1 MKHVKRLAS
10 VLLAMVMVLAM
21 GVTAFATAPEGDG
34 GDSSSDDGK
43 KEVTHTYEIYQIFT
57 GDYSEDKGEGVLSN
71 IKWGT
76 NGTGEEGEKVDQEV
90 LDALEA
96 VKDATSD
103 TEKLEVINKYANLSG
118 TPIDKGSG
126 TKYTGLKPGY
136 YLVKD
141 KDGSLNGTEE
151 AYTLYVVQVVN
162 NTLEFKP
169 KSGVPEVDKKIKEG
183 DESVKANAASI
194 GDEVNYEITGTL
206 PSNYDAYT
214 TYYYKFSDTLSK
226 GLTYMEN
233 SLVITIDGKPRDINA
248 LGGVLKI
255 TKPEQEPGETTIEV
269 TIPNLKT
276 MTGLTKD
283 SKIVVT
289 YTAVLNEYAVSEPDG
304 NTNKVKVEYSN
315 DPNKSSGGSDDPK
328 GVTPEEKVTTLTTE
342 LEITKRAEKIDGE
355 FLPGVEFTLTG
366 EGVKIVLVTTEKF
379 VEDPEGT
386 YYKLKDGTYTE
397 TEPGDNTDQYVDTS
411 KKYKMETELVAKGE
425 GKEDKNIVGTVGQD
439 GKVAFTGLGA
449 GEYTLEET
457 KTPAGYN
464 TIDKIKFTIKFDAA
478 DQSFSVESANTGI
491 DVNGNKITTTI
502 VNTSG
507 SLLPS
512 TGGIGTTI
520 FYIVGG
526 VLVVGAAILLIA
538 KKRAR

>member
-1 MKHVKRLAS
+1 MKHAKRLAS

-21 GVTAFATAPEGDG
+21 GVTAFATEPEGDG
-34 GDSSSDDGK
+34 GDNSSDGGK

-57 GDYSEDKGEGVLSN
+57 GDYSEGVLSN
-71 IKWGT
+71 IKWGK
-76 NGTGEEGEKVDQEV
+76 NGDGTEGEKVDKKV
-90 LDALEA
+90 LEALEA

-103 TEKLEVINKYANLSG
+103 TEKLEVINKYANLSS
-118 TPIDKGSG
+118 TPIETGSG
-126 TKYTGLKPGY
+126 TKYTNLKPGY

-162 NTLEFKP
+162 DTLEFIP
-169 KSGVPEVDKKIKEG
+169 KSDVPEVDKKIVEDGKEV
-183 DESVKANAASI
+183 ENNSASI

-226 GLTYMEN
+226 GLTYKED
-233 SLVITIDGKPRDINA
+233 SLVITIDETETAIAD
-248 LGGVLKI
+248 LGGSLVI
-255 TKPEQEPGETTIEV
+255 TKPEQEPGETKIEV
-269 TIPNLKT
+269 TIPDLKKVS
-276 MTGLTKD
+276 GVTKD
-283 SKIVVT
+283 SKIVIT
-289 YTAVLNEYAVSEPDG
+289 YTAVLNEYAASEPDAA
-304 NTNKVKVEYSN
+304 TNKVKVEYSN
-315 DPNKSSGGSDDPK
+315 DPNKSSGGTDDPK
-328 GVTPEEKVTTLTTE
+328 GVTPEDKVTTLTTE
-342 LEITKRAEKIDGE
+342 LEITKRAEKEDGE

-379 VEDPEGT
+379 VEDPAGT
-386 YYKLKDGTYTE
+386 YYELTDGTYTE

-411 KKYKMETELVAKGE
+411 KKYKRETELVAKGE
-425 GKEDKNIVGTVGQD
+425 GKEDTNIVGIVGQD

-457 KTPAGYN
+457 KTPDGYN
-464 TIDKIKFTIKFDAA
+464 TIDPIKFTIKFDPAT
-478 DQSFSVESANTGI
+478 QEFSVESTETVIN
-491 DVNGNKITTTI
+491 VNGNKLTTTI

-538 KKRAR
+538 KKRAK

>member
-34 GDSSSDDGK
+34 GDNSSDDGK

-57 GDYSEDKGEGVLSN
+57 GDYSEDKGVLSN
-71 IKWGT
+71 IKWGK
-76 NGTGEEGEKVDQEV
+76 NGTGTEGEKVDKDV
-90 LDALEA
+90 LDALEN

-103 TEKLEVINKYANLSG
+103 TEKLEVINGYANLNS
-118 TPIDKGSG
+118 TPIETGSG

-162 NTLEFKP
+162 DTLEFKP
-169 KSGVPEVDKKIKEG
+169 KSDVPKVDKKIKEG
-183 DESVKANAASI
+183 EESVEANAASI

-206 PSNYDAYT
+206 PGNYDAYT

-226 GLTYMEN
+226 GLTYKGD
-233 SLVITIDGKPRDINA
+233 SLVVTIDGAVADVDA
-248 LGGVLKI
+248 LRGSVVI
-255 TKPEQEPGETTIEV
+255 TEPDPKPGETKIEV

-304 NTNKVKVEYSN
+304 STNKVKVEYSN
-315 DPNKSSGGSDDPK
+315 DPNKSGGGTDDPK
-328 GVTPEEKVTTLTTE
+328 GVTPEDKVTTLTTE

-379 VEDPEGT
+379 VEDAAGT
-386 YYKLKDGTYTE
+386 YYELTDGTYTE
-397 TEPGDNTDQYVDTS
+397 TEPGDDTDKYVDTS
-411 KKYKMETELVAKGE
+411 KKYKRETEFVAKGE
-425 GKEDKNIVGTVGQD
+425 GKEDTNIVGTVGQD
-439 GKVAFTGLGA
+439 GKVTFTGLGA
-449 GEYTLEET
+449 GEYTLTES

-464 TIDKIKFTIKFDAA
+464 TIDKIKFTIKFDSAN
-478 DQSFSVESANTGI
+478 QSFSVESANTGI
-491 DVNGNKITTTI
+491 NVNGNKITTTI

-538 KKRAR
+538 KKRAK

>member
-1 MKHVKRLAS
+1 MKHAKRLAS

-21 GVTAFATAPEGDG
+21 GVTAFATEPEGDG
-34 GDSSSDDGK
+34 GDNSSDGGK

-57 GDYSEDKGEGVLSN
+57 GDYSEGVLSN
-71 IKWGT
+71 IKWGK
-76 NGTGEEGEKVDQEV
+76 NGDGTEGEKVDKKV
-90 LDALEA
+90 LEALEA

-103 TEKLEVINKYANLSG
+103 TEKLEVINKYANLSS
-118 TPIDKGSG
+118 TPIETGSG
-126 TKYTGLKPGY
+126 TKYTNLKPGY

-162 NTLEFKP
+162 DTLEFIP
-169 KSGVPEVDKKIKEG
+169 KSDVPEVDKKIVEDGKEV
-183 DESVKANAASI
+183 ENNSASI

-226 GLTYMEN
+226 GLTYKED
-233 SLVITIDGKPRDINA
+233 SLVITIDGTETAIAD
-248 LGGVLKI
+248 LGGSLVI
-255 TKPEQEPGETTIEV
+255 TKPEQEPGETKIEV
-269 TIPNLKT
+269 TIPDLKKVS
-276 MTGLTKD
+276 GVTKA
-283 SKIVVT
+283 SEIVIT
-289 YTAVLNEYAVSEPDG
+289 YTAVLNEYAASEPDAA
-304 NTNKVKVEYSN
+304 TNKVKVEYSN
-315 DPNKSSGGSDDPK
+315 DPNKSSGGTDDPK
-328 GVTPEEKVTTLTTE
+328 GVTPEDKVTTLTTE
-342 LEITKRAEKIDGE
+342 LEITKRAEKEDGE

-379 VEDPEGT
+379 VEDPAGT
-386 YYKLKDGTYTE
+386 YYELTDGTYTE

-411 KKYKMETELVAKGE
+411 KKYKRETELVAKGE
-425 GKEDKNIVGTVGQD
+425 GKEDTNIVGTVGQD
-439 GKVAFTGLGA
+439 GKVTFTGLGA

-464 TIDKIKFTIKFDAA
+464 TIDPIKFTIKFDPAT
-478 DQSFSVESANTGI
+478 QSFSVESTNKGI
-491 DVNGNKITTTI
+491 NVDGNKLTTTI

-538 KKRAR
+538 KKRAK

>member
-1 MKHVKRLAS
+1 MKHAKRLAS

-21 GVTAFATAPEGDG
+21 GVTAFATEPEGDG
-34 GDSSSDDGK
+34 GDNSSDGGK

-57 GDYSEDKGEGVLSN
+57 GDYSEGVLSN
-71 IKWGT
+71 IKWGK
-76 NGTGEEGEKVDQEV
+76 NGDGTEGEKVDKKV
-90 LDALEA
+90 LEALEA

-103 TEKLEVINKYANLSG
+103 TEKLEVINKYANLSS
-118 TPIDKGSG
+118 TPIETGSG
-126 TKYTGLKPGY
+126 TKYTNLKPGY

-162 NTLEFKP
+162 DTLEFIP
-169 KSGVPEVDKKIKEG
+169 KSDVPEVDKKIVEDGKEV
-183 DESVKANAASI
+183 ENNSASI

-226 GLTYMEN
+226 GLTYKED
-233 SLVITIDGKPRDINA
+233 SLVITIDGTETAIAD
-248 LGGVLKI
+248 LGGSLVI
-255 TKPEQEPGETTIEV
+255 TKPEQEPGETKIEV
-269 TIPNLKT
+269 TIPDLKKVS
-276 MTGLTKD
+276 GVTKD
-283 SKIVVT
+283 SEIVIT
-289 YTAVLNEYAVSEPDG
+289 YTAVLNEYAASEPDAA
-304 NTNKVKVEYSN
+304 TNKVKVEYSN
-315 DPNKSSGGSDDPK
+315 DPNKSSGGTDDPK
-328 GVTPEEKVTTLTTE
+328 GVTPEDKVTTLTTE
-342 LEITKRAEKIDGE
+342 LEITKRAEKEDGE

-379 VEDPEGT
+379 VEDPAGT
-386 YYKLKDGTYTE
+386 YYELTDGTYTE

-411 KKYKMETELVAKGE
+411 KKYKRETELVAKGE
-425 GKEDKNIVGTVGQD
+425 GKEDTNIVGTVGQD
-439 GKVAFTGLGA
+439 GKVTFTGLGA

-464 TIDKIKFTIKFDAA
+464 TIDPIKFTIKFDPAT
-478 DQSFSVESANTGI
+478 QSFSVESTNKGI
-491 DVNGNKITTTI
+491 NVDGNKLTTTI

-538 KKRAR
+538 KKRAK